1 MVKMIDMLAAPVL
14 AAYEAL
20 DALWRERPRAAAA
33 LSAALVV
40 AALLLT
46 GCVEGASL

>member
-1 MVKMIDMLAAPVL
+1 MVKMIDMLAAPVFL
-14 AAYEAL
+14 ACEAL